1 MVIHIN
7 TLLYLVL
14 ELVLIISACLLT
26 PSLSSAQ
33 NAEKI
38 VISRTNIEASRF
50 GQYRGTVQIQTR
62 MEDVKAL
69 ILESESYPEWLHG
82 CKKTQILV
90 GDLSTGKAYI
100 YFLYDA
106 PKLPWYLRFVPRPK
120 DRDMVLRLLWEIT
133 DGKLMV
139 NLSDVNPQQEPDLE
153 GITIPGDSSLT
164 TVKQA
169 TVSWAFVAVGQD
181 RIDVIHEMYIDP
193 NHKGTDMGVMN
204 KYVKDMVRKSLEN
217 IKTRF
222 NN

>member
-1 MVIHIN
+1 
-7 TLLYLVL
+7 
-14 ELVLIISACLLT
+14 
-26 PSLSSAQ
+26 
-33 NAEKI
+33 
-38 VISRTNIEASRF
+38 
-50 GQYRGTVQIQTR
+50 
-62 MEDVKAL
+62 
-69 ILESESYPEWLHG
+69 
-82 CKKTQILV
+82 
-90 GDLSTGKAYI
+90 
-100 YFLYDA
+100 
-106 PKLPWYLRFVPRPK
+106 
-120 DRDMVLRLLWEIT
+120 
-133 DGKLMV
+133 MV